1 MNTIQNPILPG
12 FNPDPSI
19 VRVGADYYIATSTF
33 EWYPGVQ
40 IHHSRDLA
48 NWRLVT
54 RPLARAA
61 QLDMR
66 GNPDSGGI
74 WAPCLTYADGLFW
87 LIYTDV
93 KRRDGAWKDSH
104 NYLVTAPGIEGPW
117 SDPVY
122 LNSSG
127 FDPSLFHDADG
138 RKWLLNMIWDHNQT
152 GGDRFGGIVMQEYSP
167 EDRKLVGPVRNI
179 YRGTDLKL
187 TEGPHLYRKDGF
199 YYLLT
204 AEGGTGYDHA
214 VTMAR
219 SRDLFGP
226 YETDPAKHVLTARG
240 TDGLLQ
246 RCGHADIVETQ
257 DGQFYMVHLC
267 SRPLDETRS
276 LPVGN
281 GGIHADDVRRSP
293 LGRETAIQKLDW
305 PAGQFPRMAHGGN
318 APADTAPC
326 DLPPHPFPGDE
337 ARTTF
342 APGALPPAFQWLRTP
357 AVDRLFSLT
366 ERPGALRIFGRE
378 SPGSAFE
385 NAMLARRQTALS
397 FRAETTLEIEPGDYQ
412 HFAGLIAWY
421 GRFKFHY
428 LAVTANEQGQRV
440 LTVYSCAADW
450 PDARVTYPIA
460 PVPLPDGPVQLG
472 CDVDGMT
479 LRFRYKTDGD
489 WTDLGITLD
498 QSAISDEAGN
508 GPGNNFTGAFIGM
521 GAHDTSGRG
530 RHADFLD
537 FTYQPINA
545 GPQVSHV

>member
-1 MNTIQNPILPG
+1 MTLIQNPILPG

-19 VRVGADYYIATSTF
+19 VRVGEDYYIATSTF

-54 RPLARAA
+54 RPLDRAA
-61 QLDMR
+61 QLDLR
-66 GNPDSGGI
+66 GDPDSGGV
-74 WAPCLTYADGLFW
+74 WAPCLTHADGLFW

-104 NYLVTAPGIEGPW
+104 NYLVTAPDIEGPW

-152 GGDRFGGIVMQEYSP
+152 GGDRFGGIVMQEYSVAGAA
-167 EDRKLVGPVRNI
+167 LVGPVHNI

-187 TEGPHLYRKDGF
+187 TEGPHLYRRDGW

-226 YETDPAKHVLTARG
+226 YETDPAKHILTARG

-246 RCGHADIVETQ
+246 RTGHADIVETP
-257 DGQFYMVHLC
+257 DGQVYMVHLC
-267 SRPLDETRS
+267 SRPLPETRAM
-276 LPVGN
+276 PVGQ

-293 LGRETAIQKLDW
+293 LGRETAIQKLIWDE
-305 PAGQFPRMAHGGN
+305 GQFPRLAHGGN

-326 DLPPHPFPGDE
+326 DLPAHPFDPEPALTRFDGD
-337 ARTTF
+337 R
-342 APGALPPAFQWLRTP
+342 LPPAFQWLRTP
-357 AVDRLFSLT
+357 HPDRLFSMT
-366 ERPGALRIFGRE
+366 ARADALRLYGRE
-378 SPGSAFE
+378 SPGSQFDHA
-385 NAMLARRQTALS
+385 LVARRQTHLS
-397 FRAETTLEIEPGDYQ
+397 FAAETEIDVTPGDYQ

-428 LAVTANEQGQRV
+428 LAITATEDGARV

-450 PDARVTYPIA
+450 PDARVTYPVTPI
-460 PVPLPDGPVQLG
+460 PLPDGPVHLG
-472 CDVDGMT
+472 CDVDGAS
-479 LRFRYKTDGD
+479 LRFRYRTGGD
-489 WTDLGITLD
+489 WTDLGIVLD

-508 GPGNNFTGAFIGM
+508 GPGNNFTGAFVGVC
-521 GAHDTSGRG
+521 AHDTSGRG
-530 RHADFLD
+530 RHADVLSFRYEGRD
-537 FTYQPINA
+537 H
-545 GPQVSHV
+545 G

>member
-1 MNTIQNPILPG
+1 MTLIQNPILPG

-19 VRVGADYYIATSTF
+19 VRVGDDYYIATSTF

-48 NWRLVT
+48 HWRLVT
-54 RPLARAA
+54 RPLDRAA
-61 QLDMR
+61 QLDLR
-66 GNPDSGGI
+66 GDPDSGGV
-74 WAPCLTYADGLFW
+74 WAPCLTHADGLFW

-104 NYLVTAPGIEGPW
+104 NYLVTAPSIGGPW

-152 GGDRFGGIVMQEYSP
+152 GGDRFGGIVMQEYSV
-167 EDRKLVGPVRNI
+167 EDRALVGPVHNI

-187 TEGPHLYRKDGF
+187 TEGPHLYRRDGW

-226 YETDPAKHVLTARG
+226 YETDPAKHILTARG

-246 RCGHADIVETQ
+246 RTGHADIVQTQ
-257 DGQFYMVHLC
+257 DGQVYMVHLC
-267 SRPLDETRS
+267 SRPLPETRA
-276 LPVGN
+276 LPVGQ

-293 LGRETAIQKLDW
+293 LGRETAIQKLIW
-305 PAGQFPRMAHGGN
+305 EEGQFPRLAHGGN

-326 DLPPHPFPGDE
+326 DLPAHPFDPEPALTRFDGD
-337 ARTTF
+337 R
-342 APGALPPAFQWLRTP
+342 LPPAFQWLRTP
-357 AVDRLFSLT
+357 HPERLFSMT
-366 ERPGALRIFGRE
+366 ARPDALRLFGRE
-378 SPGSAFE
+378 SPGSQFDHA
-385 NAMLARRQTALS
+385 LVARRQTHLS
-397 FRAETTLEIEPGDYQ
+397 FVAETEIDMTPGDYQ

-428 LAVTANEQGQRV
+428 LAITATEDGTRV

-450 PDARVTYPIA
+450 PDARVTYPIT
-460 PVPLPDGPVQLG
+460 PIPLPDGPVHLG
-472 CDVDGMT
+472 CDVEGAS
-479 LRFRYKTDGD
+479 LRFRYRTDGD
-489 WTDLGITLD
+489 WTDLGIVLD

-508 GPGNNFTGAFIGM
+508 GPGNNFTGAFVGVC
-521 GAHDTSGRG
+521 AHDTAGRG
-530 RHADFLD
+530 RHADVLSFRYEGRD
-537 FTYQPINA
+537 H
-545 GPQVSHV
+545 G